1 MSLLDF
7 EEEPFPSPDWTPK
20 KLLNF
25 STLFFD
31 EADFPEGP
39 VVGVDSE
46 EVLLGA
52 SELTPATAGEDING
66 AALEFTRASF
76 GYWKTNILRFGE

>member
-1 MSLLDF
+1 M
-7 EEEPFPSPDWTPK
+7 
-20 KLLNF
+20 
-25 STLFFD
+25 
-31 EADFPEGP
+31 
-39 VVGVDSE
+39 GVDSE

-76 GYWKTNILRFGE
+76 GY